1 MQEVKPFDSQRF
13 FKVLDALRVPEIL
26 NRDFLF
32 EIYDTVLEGLNEF
45 GKTNLLSSLTTVN
58 SLSVISYLINEH
70 FYGMVGLS
78 KEDIARFESDEKY
91 KTKLASIV
99 MDKYLTNEH
108 LEYKEVSPN
117 SRFYP
122 PISTMKL
129 YLNFILGML
138 TRFKKN
144 NPYETLIVDML
155 NKAFSMGNCI
165 TDLLINGF
173 ETEAFSTW
181 RTLHETEC
189 ITAILF
195 KYGKPVVERYLRHM
209 TYAIAFR
216 NGIGSKEKQDEIF
229 VEIKANMHELDLK
242 SKDMKRYIEYGWLMA
257 VPNITSVENFKL
269 NFRDGVE
276 RVAELSQYSSTYEM
290 SSEIAHSSPLL
301 IYSRKTFFNDLTLVN
316 LYESFFRLEKIFFT
330 VYTNAIS
337 EDEQKKY
344 AAMRNVYYSQMAA
357 IHQREKGRFILAA
370 KKRGSKEENPSK
382 TDTETKEADD

>member
-1 MQEVKPFDSQRF
+1 MQEAKPLDSVHF
-13 FKVLDALRVPEIL
+13 LKVLDALKVPQAL

-32 EIYDTVLEGLNEF
+32 EIYNDVLEGLNEF
-45 GKTNLLSSLTTVN
+45 GKANLLSTFSTVN

-70 FYGMVGLS
+70 FYGMSPLP
-78 KEDIARFESDEKY
+78 KETMIKFEADDGY

-108 LEYKEVSPN
+108 LEYKEVSTN
-117 SRFYP
+117 SKFYP

-165 TDLLINGF
+165 TDLLTSGF

-189 ITAILF
+189 MTAILF

-216 NGIGSKEKQDEIF
+216 NGIGNKEKQDEIF
-229 VEIKANMHELDLK
+229 VEIKANMHSMDLK

-257 VPNITSVENFKL
+257 VPNIEKVENFKL

-276 RVAELSQYSSTYEM
+276 RVAELSHYSSTYEM

-301 IYSRKTFFNDLTLVN
+301 IYSRKTFFNDLTLMN
-316 LYESFFRLEKIFFT
+316 LYESFFRLENLLHG
-330 VYTNAIS
+330 VY
-337 EDEQKKY
+337 
-344 AAMRNVYYSQMAA
+344 R
-357 IHQREKGRFILAA
+357 IHFGR
-370 KKRGSKEENPSK
+370 R
-382 TDTETKEADD
+382 TKEICRHA

>member
-1 MQEVKPFDSQRF
+1 MQEAKPLDSTQF
-13 FKVLDALRVPEIL
+13 QKVLDVLKVPASL
-26 NRDFLF
+26 NRNFLF
-32 EIYDTVLEGLNEF
+32 ELYENIIEGLNEF
-45 GKTNLLSSLTTVN
+45 GKINPMSTFSTIN

-70 FYGMVGLS
+70 YYGMALLA
-78 KEDIARFESDEKY
+78 KENLITYENDEIY

-108 LEYKEVSPN
+108 LDYKEVSNN
-117 SRFYP
+117 SKFYP

-138 TRFKKN
+138 TRFRKN

-165 TDLLINGF
+165 TDLLTNGF

-189 ITAILF
+189 MTAILF

-216 NGIGSKEKQDEIF
+216 NGIGDIEKQDEIF
-229 VEIKANMHELDLK
+229 VEIKANMRALDLK

-257 VPNITSVENFKL
+257 VPNISSVENFKL

-276 RVAELSQYSSTYEM
+276 RVAELSKYSSTYEM

-301 IYSRKTFFNDLTLVN
+301 IYSRKVFFNDLTLVN

-330 VYTNAIS
+330 VYTSSIS
-337 EDEQKKY
+337 EEEQKKY
-344 AAMRNVYYSQMAA
+344 AAMRNVYFAQMIA
-357 IHQREKGRFILAA
+357 IHQREKARFIAAA
-370 KKRGSKEENPSK
+370 KKKPQNKENPSK
-382 TDTETKEADD
+382 TPIENKEADD